1 MTAHDSAARQRKERA
16 ERERRLEDLAVQVLT
31 AVEERDAAVADTE
44 QRAGAALREM
54 TEAEGLT
61 LSEAV
66 EWCGEEISVREA
78 TRLRR
83 LAADDDRDARWASAN
98 RSGPTG
104 WAATREPGERVPVR
118 RLDDAGLAAVA
129 AAIADARVLTRLPG
143 QGRHGAGQ

>member
-1 MTAHDSAARQRKERA
+1 MSQQTIKQRARRKAHDAVARQRKERA

-44 QRAGAALREM
+44 QRAGAALRQM

-83 LAADDDRDARWASAN
+83 LAGDDGDAVGEEGES
-98 RSGPTG
+98 SGPTG
-104 WAATREPGERVPVR
+104 S
-118 RLDDAGLAAVA
+118 A
-129 AAIADARVLTRLPG
+129 AA
-143 QGRHGAGQ
+143 QGGGASAGTAAG

>member
-1 MTAHDSAARQRKERA
+1 MSQQTIKQRARRKAHDAVARQRKERA

-44 QRAGAALREM
+44 QRAGAALRQM

-83 LAADDDRDARWASAN
+83 LAGDDGDAVGEEG
-98 RSGPTG
+98 GPTG
-104 WAATREPGERVPVR
+104 S
-118 RLDDAGLAAVA
+118 A
-129 AAIADARVLTRLPG
+129 AA
-143 QGRHGAGQ
+143 QGGGVSAGTAAG

>member
-1 MTAHDSAARQRKERA
+1 MSQQTIKQRARRKAHDAVARQRKERA

-44 QRAGAALREM
+44 KRAGAALRQM

-83 LAADDDRDARWASAN
+83 LAGDDGGDTAGES
-98 RSGPTG
+98 SGPTN
-104 WAATREPGERVPVR
+104 P
-118 RLDDAGLAAVA
+118 A
-129 AAIADARVLTRLPG
+129 AA
-143 QGRHGAGQ
+143 QGGGVSAGTAAG

>member
-1 MTAHDSAARQRKERA
+1 MSQQTIKQRARRKAHDAVARQRKERA

-44 QRAGAALREM
+44 QRAGAALRQM

-83 LAADDDRDARWASAN
+83 LAGDDGDAVGEEGES
-98 RSGPTG
+98 TG
-104 WAATREPGERVPVR
+104 S
-118 RLDDAGLAAVA
+118 A
-129 AAIADARVLTRLPG
+129 AA
-143 QGRHGAGQ
+143 QGGGVSAGTAVG

>member
-1 MTAHDSAARQRKERA
+1 MSQQTIKQRARRKAHDAVARQRKERA

-31 AVEERDAAVADTE
+31 AVEERDAAVADTK
-44 QRAGAALREM
+44 QRAGAALRQI

-83 LAADDDRDARWASAN
+83 LAGDDGDAVGEEGEEG
-98 RSGPTG
+98 GPTG
-104 WAATREPGERVPVR
+104 S
-118 RLDDAGLAAVA
+118 A
-129 AAIADARVLTRLPG
+129 AA
-143 QGRHGAGQ
+143 HGGGVSAGTAAG